1 MLYTLYSV
9 HINYMYL
16 YSVAY
21 QLYFNK
27 TNKNKKETGH
37 LNGMSLRN
45 TKIFLY
51 QNASYFPL
59 RLQIHSF
66 VFAYFLILS

>member
-1 MLYTLYSV
+1 MLYTL
-9 HINYMYL
+9 NL
-16 YSVAY
+16 YSIAY

-51 QNASYFPL
+51 QNASYFSL
-59 RLQIHSF
+59 HLQIHSF
-66 VFAYFLILS
+66 DFAYFLIFS